1 MPLKVVL
8 GVSAV
13 LAGQGAGEDLCCLLV
28 QLHVPLPVE
37 LSVMQ
42 ASSEGNSAN
51 MTLRHIFLSLLS
63 LIITLVLS
71 SNINEIYLLGCV
83 TNHVALVTNQSAFA
97 NHSSRIVHISNFALE
112 VDRCMEHLLGEA

>member
-1 MPLKVVL
+1 
-8 GVSAV
+8 
-13 LAGQGAGEDLCCLLV
+13 
-28 QLHVPLPVE
+28 
-37 LSVMQ
+37 
-42 ASSEGNSAN
+42 

-83 TNHVALVTNQSAFA
+83 TNHVALVTNQPAFA